1 MNLTPKENMKN
12 ADKLA
17 RSFTPDTVIV
27 FVIAGLVIVFGSV
40 FGLSTTARALL
51 FAASAAAL
59 IGLPSR
65 NFGAITAAACLY
77 AAACAFGG
85 MLAGVVCLAMTGIMV
100 GDAVAVSK

>member
-1 MNLTPKENMKN
+1 MNLTPKESIKN

-27 FVIAGLVIVFGSV
+27 FIVAGLVIVFGSV

-59 IGLPSR
+59 IGLPAR
-65 NFGAITAAACLY
+65 NFGALTAAACLY
-77 AAACAFGG
+77 AAAGAHGG
-85 MLAGVVCLAMTGIMV
+85 MLMGIICLAMVGVMV